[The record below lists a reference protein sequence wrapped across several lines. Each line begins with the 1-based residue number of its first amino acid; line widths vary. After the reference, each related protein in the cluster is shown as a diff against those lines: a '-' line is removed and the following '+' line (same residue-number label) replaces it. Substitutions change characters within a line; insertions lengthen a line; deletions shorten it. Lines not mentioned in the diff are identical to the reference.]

1 MIIKSNS
8 YNENSFRN
16 IQNNLIKQKQ
26 KFNNNNITNDNI
38 SSHKIFVNKKLF
50 TFTNNKINVSKKK
63 PITDTNTTSNT
74 STSRERN
81 SNNKIPLSPFFLHS
95 PKISNNNLTN
105 KQKKKIK
112 KKNTYYTPKKNKKDL
127 SQYSTLAKKNINNNK
142 YYYKYENKNKNKHV
156 IHDYLDKN
164 NSKQSTTKILDFI
177 KKKKKFELSFTSP
190 IPKNKKSNNSSI
202 ETSYF
207 KTDCIRENEDNK
219 INEENSNENEENFLL
234 SDLCFNFNSKQFEDS
249 DFFKNTNLD
258 SFNNSNAFNNNTI
271 IYNTFNNNRNTSR
284 DKIEKEKNYLSPKKT
299 VRNFGVNDLMKL
311 SYNFTM
317 NDIKIK
323 KNNPIRNFTSFS
335 DQKII
340 KENSIK
346 KSFPFSINNIS
357 NLSNK
362 TNINRIS
369 FNEQINNNKNKK
381 QIKTNTSRNKFP
393 IQNKLKNKKID
404 EYYHKINIYEN
415 KLIKNKP
422 GIYKVNNN
430 TFNTFYLSKINNNSI
445 NINSNTSFQGKIE
458 NYILGK
464 ELGKGSFALVRLSTN
479 KITKEKFAIKI
490 YSKFNLL
497 DFEKRNSVK
506 NEISVLK
513 QLDHENIMKLYEVI
527 DTPKN
532 LYLILE
538 YINGIS
544 LNEYM
549 KHLSGMKIK
558 EDKCKKIFYQIVN
571 AINYCKSK
579 NIYHRDIK
587 LENILLINENLV
599 KIIDFG
605 FSIKCPKNTYQKF
618 LCGTPNYMSP
628 EIINKHY
635 YIPEY
640 SDIWSLGVLLFIM
653 LTGNFPFKANTEEVL
668 CRKVNKCEFIIP
680 NFLSQ
685 NCHDLIKKMLIVE
698 PNKRISTETILCH
711 EWFS

>member
-26 KFNNNNITNDNI
+26 KINNNNINNDNM
-38 SSHKIFVNKKLF
+38 SSHKIFVNKKIF
-50 TFTNNKINVSKKK
+50 TFSNNKINVSKKK

-81 SNNKIPLSPFFLHS
+81 SNTKISLSPFYLHS
-95 PKISNNNLTN
+95 PKITNNNLTN
-105 KQKKKIK
+105 NQGNKIK
-112 KKNTYYTPKKNKKDL
+112 KKNTFYTPKKIKKD
-127 SQYSTLAKKNINNNK
+127 SFQYSTLTKKTNNDNN
-142 YYYKYENKNKNKHV
+142 YYYKYENKNKDKKI
-156 IHDYLDKN
+156 IHNYLDIN

-177 KKKKKFELSFTSP
+177 KKKKRFELSFTSP
-190 IPKNKKSNNSSI
+190 VPKNKKSNNSSI

-207 KTDCIRENEDNK
+207 KTDCIRDNEDNK
-219 INEENSNENEENFLL
+219 IYEENSNENEENILL
-234 SDLCFNFNSKQFEDS
+234 SDLCFDFNSKQFEDS
-249 DFFKNTNLD
+249 DYFKNSNLD
-258 SFNNSNAFNNNTI
+258 SFNNNNTYNNTI
-271 IYNTFNNNRNTSR
+271 FYNTFNNNRNTSR
-284 DKIEKEKNYLSPKKT
+284 DIIEKDKNYLSPKKT
-299 VRNFGVNDLMKL
+299 VRNFGINQLMKL

-346 KSFPFSINNIS
+346 ESFPFSINNIS
-357 NLSNK
+357 NLSNQ
-362 TNINRIS
+362 INNNGIS
-369 FNEQINNNKNKK
+369 FNEQNNNIKK
-381 QIKTNTSRNKFP
+381 INHIKTNTSRYKCP
-393 IQNKLKNKKID
+393 IKNKLKDKKIA
-404 EYYHKINIYEN
+404 EYYNKINIYEN

-422 GIYKVNNN
+422 GIHKLNNN
-430 TFNTFYLSKINNNSI
+430 TFCLSKKINISNNSI

-464 ELGKGSFALVRLSTN
+464 ELGKGSFALVRLSIN

-490 YSKFNLL
+490 YPKFNLL
-497 DFEKRNSVK
+497 NFEKRNTVK

-544 LNEYM
+544 LIDYM
-549 KHLSGMKIK
+549 KNLSGMKIK

-587 LENILLINENLV
+587 LENILLVNEKLV

-628 EIINKHY
+628 EIINKHN

-653 LTGNFPFKANTEEVL
+653 LTGTFPFKANTEEVL
-668 CRKVNKCEFIIP
+668 CKKVNKGEFIIP
-680 NFLSQ
+680 KFLSQ
-685 NCHDLIKKMLIVE
+685 KCHDLIKKMLVFE

>member
-16 IQNNLIKQKQ
+16 IQNNLIKQKP
-26 KFNNNNITNDNI
+26 KNNISNINNDNI
-38 SSHKIFVNKKLF
+38 SSHKILVNKKIF
-50 TFTNNKINVSKKK
+50 TFSNNKINVSKKK

-81 SNNKIPLSPFFLHS
+81 SNTKIPLSPFFLHS
-95 PKISNNNLTN
+95 PKIINNNLTN
-105 KQKKKIK
+105 NQGNKIK
-112 KKNTYYTPKKNKKDL
+112 KKNTFYTPKKSKQD
-127 SQYSTLAKKNINNNK
+127 SFQYSTLIKKTNNNNNG
-142 YYYKYENKNKNKHV
+142 YYKYENKNKSKNKDKNK
-156 IHDYLDKN
+156 IYDYLDKN
-164 NSKQSTTKILDFI
+164 NSKQSTAKILDFI
-177 KKKKKFELSFTSP
+177 KKKKRFELSFTSP
-190 IPKNKKSNNSSI
+190 IPKNKRSNNSSI
-202 ETSYF
+202 ETSYL
-207 KTDCIRENEDNK
+207 KTDCIRDNEDNK
-219 INEENSNENEENFLL
+219 INEENSNENNENILL
-234 SDLCFNFNSKQFEDS
+234 SDLCFDFNSKQFEDS
-249 DFFKNTNLD
+249 DYFKKTNLD
-258 SFNNSNAFNNNTI
+258 NSNNHVYNNNTI
-271 IYNTFNNNRNTSR
+271 IYNTFNKDRNSSR
-284 DKIEKEKNYLSPKKT
+284 DMTEKENYLSPKKT
-299 VRNFGVNDLMKL
+299 VRNFGVNQLMKL

-346 KSFPFSINNIS
+346 ESFPFSINNIS
-357 NLSNK
+357 NLSNQID
-362 TNINRIS
+362 NNRMS
-369 FNEQINNNKNKK
+369 FNEEKINSKNKNH
-381 QIKTNTSRNKFP
+381 IKTSRNKFP
-393 IQNKLKNKKID
+393 IKNKLKDKKIS

-422 GIYKVNNN
+422 GIYKLNNN
-430 TFNTFYLSKINNNSI
+430 TFCLSKKINISNNSI
-445 NINSNTSFQGKIE
+445 NINLNSSFQGKIE

-464 ELGKGSFALVRLSTN
+464 ELGKGSFALVRLSIN

-490 YSKFNLL
+490 YPKFNLL
-497 DFEKRNSVK
+497 NFEKRNTVK

-544 LNEYM
+544 LTEYM
-549 KHLSGMKIK
+549 KNISGMKIK

-587 LENILLINENLV
+587 LENILLINEKLV

-628 EIINKHY
+628 EIINKHN

-653 LTGNFPFKANTEEVL
+653 LTGTFPFKANTEEVL
-668 CRKVNKCEFIIP
+668 CKKVNKGEFIIP
-680 NFLSQ
+680 KFLSQ
-685 NCHDLIKKMLIVE
+685 KCHDLIKKMLVFE